1 MKLFGQYLLHTP
13 FFNVCVCVIQVIYSS
28 VSGFIA
34 MICSVALLSIS
45 CLWFLSNMADLI
57 VKETKCFMCSNCG
70 KNLKINISIFSDTE
84 IIF

>member
-1 MKLFGQYLLHTP
+1 
-13 FFNVCVCVIQVIYSS
+13 
-28 VSGFIA
+28 

-57 VKETKCFMCSNCG
+57 VKKNLNVFICSNCG

>member
-1 MKLFGQYLLHTP
+1 
-13 FFNVCVCVIQVIYSS
+13 
-28 VSGFIA
+28 

-57 VKETKCFMCSNCG
+57 VKKTKCFYLLKNCG